1 MAIGGSHNKGMM
13 NNNGSR
19 GRSYRLMM
27 LLAFGAALFGVM
39 LLHKLRERRIFTL
52 IVKEKDHQ
60 LFSLHFLLQK
70 EQEYSKEMKSKNAEM
85 KAKIY
90 SIRTQ
95 KMELDRRLIEMQ
107 STIESLKDEQKAME
121 SALEEKQNEI
131 KMQREVTDLG
141 KENSQLTA
149 LKESLTQKEAEIEDL
164 KRRLEYPAKVWSA
177 STDDPSNPQVN
188 LTNTLTMVE
197 RDKTDVSS
205 SKEQSGWFHMSTNSM
220 AGENSTRVEDRSEKR
235 AADTNSRE
243 PIVEQI
249 QKLGNTQ
256 DEVFTNGS
264 TVEGKGRD
272 SDQAK
277 ERDGFAM
284 GERKNVANPAEQTV
298 DAAGGDVLKQRDNVK
313 DENGHT
319 TLGKPEN
326 FQDENQDVRTISE
339 GGMALER
346 LDSTRFQARSRLRR
360 HGRLTRTKGKRF
372 RILAKNGDSENNG
385 LASTR
390 NRRFYRESTASNEG
404 VGGGEGRKTGENPP
418 KERKAVNSTQVKL
431 PKVSNPDDS
440 GYLKNTDVNT
450 DPNQQMAQSD
460 ETLKSNDSPDTEM
473 IRNKNTNGEDTN
485 NIDEVRQSAEEASG
499 TKQSMGSRD
508 IDEQE
513 NEAIQVKDGNIEDME
528 VADEKEPETEATDG
542 DSLRESASNLE
553 EDKEEYKEETNESE
567 F

>member
-1 MAIGGSHNKGMM
+1 MAIGGSHYKGMM

-19 GRSYRLMM
+19 GRSYGLML

-39 LLHKLRERRIFTL
+39 LLHKLRERRVFTL
-52 IVKEKDHQ
+52 LIKEKDHQ

-70 EQEYSKEMKSKNAEM
+70 EQECSKEMKSKNVQM
-85 KAKIY
+85 NAKIY

-107 STIESLKDEQKAME
+107 STIESLKDEQKTME

-131 KMQREVTDLG
+131 KIQREVTDLG

-149 LKESLTQKEAEIEDL
+149 LKESLMQKEAEIEDL
-164 KRRLEYPAKVWSA
+164 KRHLEYPAKVWSA

-188 LTNTLTMVE
+188 LTNTLNMAE

-205 SKEQSGWFHMSTNSM
+205 SNEESGWFHMSTNSM
-220 AGENSTRVEDRSEKR
+220 AGENSTGVEDRSEKR
-235 AADTNSRE
+235 AADTNSRGLT
-243 PIVEQI
+243 VEQI

-264 TVEGKGRD
+264 NVEGKGRD
-272 SDQAK
+272 GDQAK
-277 ERDGFAM
+277 ENDPRERDGFAT
-284 GERKNVANPAEQTV
+284 GEGKNVANSTEQTV
-298 DAAGGDVLKQRDNVK
+298 DDAGGDFLKQRDAVK

-339 GGMALER
+339 GGMAFER
-346 LDSTRFQARSRLRR
+346 LDSTRFQRRSRLRR

-372 RILAKNGDSENNG
+372 RILAKNGDSEKYG
-385 LASTR
+385 LTNTR
-390 NRRFYRESTASNEG
+390 NRRFYRESNASNKGVEG
-404 VGGGEGRKTGENPP
+404 KGRKTGENPQ
-418 KERKAVNSTQVKL
+418 KERKAVESTQVKL
-431 PKVSNPDDS
+431 SEVGTLDDS
-440 GYLKNTDVNT
+440 GYLINRDMNA
-450 DPNQQMAQSD
+450 DPNQQGEQSD

-473 IRNKNTNGEDTN
+473 IGNKNTNGEITN
-485 NIDEVRQSAEEASG
+485 SINEVRQSAEEASG
-499 TKQSMGSRD
+499 NQQNMGSKD
-508 IDEQE
+508 INEQE

-542 DSLRESASNLE
+542 DSLRESVSNLE
-553 EDKEEYKEETNESE
+553 ES
-567 F
+567 

>member
-1 MAIGGSHNKGMM
+1 MM
-13 NNNGSR
+13 YLSAAPSGYSFNV
-19 GRSYRLMM
+19 RLT
-27 LLAFGAALFGVM
+27 LANYNHCLFY
-39 LLHKLRERRIFTL
+39 
-52 IVKEKDHQ
+52 
-60 LFSLHFLLQK
+60 QK
-70 EQEYSKEMKSKNAEM
+70 EHEYSKEMKSKNAEM

-107 STIESLKDEQKAME
+107 STIESLKDEQIAME

-141 KENSQLTA
+141 KKNSLLTA
-149 LKESLTQKEAEIEDL
+149 LKESLMQKEAEIEDL

-177 STDDPSNPQVN
+177 SKDDLSNPQVN
-188 LTNTLTMVE
+188 FTNTLTMVE

-205 SKEQSGWFHMSTNSM
+205 SKEQSGWFHMSTNSI
-220 AGENSTRVEDRSEKR
+220 AGENSTGVEDRSEKR

-243 PIVEQI
+243 PIIEQI
-249 QKLGNTQ
+249 QKLVNTQ

-264 TVEGKGRD
+264 AVKEND
-272 SDQAK
+272 PQ
-277 ERDGFAM
+277 ERDGFAV
-284 GERKNVANPAEQTV
+284 GEGKNVANSTEQTV
-298 DAAGGDVLKQRDNVK
+298 DDAGGDFLKQRDDVK

-326 FQDENQDVRTISE
+326 SQDENQDVRTIYE

-372 RILAKNGDSENNG
+372 RILAKDGDSENNG

-390 NRRFYRESTASNEG
+390 NRRFYRESNASNEG
-404 VGGGEGRKTGENPP
+404 VEGEGRKTGENPL

-431 PKVSNPDDS
+431 SKGSNLDDS

-450 DPNQQMAQSD
+450 DPNQQAEQSD
-460 ETLKSNDSPDTEM
+460 ETLKSNDSPETEM
-473 IRNKNTNGEDTN
+473 IGNKNTNGEDTN

-499 TKQSMGSRD
+499 TQQNMGSRD

-513 NEAIQVKDGNIEDME
+513 NKNEAIQVKDGNIEEME
-528 VADEKEPETEATDG
+528 VADEKEPETEATDV
-542 DSLRESASNLE
+542 DSLRESAYNLE
-553 EDKEEYKEETNESE
+553 EDKEEYKEETNESG

>member
-19 GRSYRLMM
+19 GRSYGLMV

-52 IVKEKDHQ
+52 LVKEKDHQ

-121 SALEEKQNEI
+121 SALEEKKNEVR
-131 KMQREVTDLG
+131 MQREVIDLG

-149 LKESLTQKEAEIEDL
+149 LKESLMQKEAEIKDL
-164 KRRLEYPAKVWSA
+164 KPRLEYTGKVWSA

-205 SKEQSGWFHMSTNSM
+205 SKEEIEWFHMSTNSM
-220 AGENSTRVEDRSEKR
+220 AGENSTGVEDRSEKR
-235 AADTNSRE
+235 AADSNSRE

-249 QKLGNTQ
+249 QKLGNIQ
-256 DEVFTNGS
+256 DEVLTNGS
-264 TVEGKGRD
+264 VVEGKGRD
-272 SDQAK
+272 GDQAK
-277 ERDGFAM
+277 ENDSQEQDGFSM
-284 GERKNVANPAEQTV
+284 GERKNLANSTEQIVDDAE
-298 DAAGGDVLKQRDNVK
+298 NV
-313 DENGHT
+313 HT

-326 FQDENQDVRTISE
+326 SQGENQDVRTISE
-339 GGMALER
+339 SGIALER
-346 LDSTRFQARSRLRR
+346 LDSTRFQARSRSRR

-372 RILAKNGDSENNG
+372 RILSKNGDSENNG
-385 LASTR
+385 LASIR
-390 NRRFYRESTASNEG
+390 NRRFYRESSASNEG
-404 VGGGEGRKTGENPP
+404 VEGEGRKTGENPQ
-418 KERKAVNSTQVKL
+418 KERKVVDSTQVKL
-431 PKVSNPDDS
+431 SEVGTLDDS
-440 GYLKNTDVNT
+440 GYLINRDVNT
-450 DPNQQMAQSD
+450 DPNQQAEQSE

-473 IRNKNTNGEDTN
+473 IGNKNTNGEVTN

-499 TKQSMGSRD
+499 TQQNMGSRD

-513 NEAIQVKDGNIEDME
+513 DEAIQVKDGNPEEME

-542 DSLRESASNLE
+542 DSIRESASNLE
-553 EDKEEYKEETNESE
+553 EDEEYKEETNESE